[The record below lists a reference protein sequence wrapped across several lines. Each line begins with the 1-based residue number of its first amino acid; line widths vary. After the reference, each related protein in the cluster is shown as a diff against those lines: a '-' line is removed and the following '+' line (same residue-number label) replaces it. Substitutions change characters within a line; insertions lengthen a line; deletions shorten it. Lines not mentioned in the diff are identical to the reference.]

1 MPLFPK
7 DEVVP
12 EKVIIDGNSI
22 QCRICGHDEF
32 YKRRAQ
38 LNTKTATFFNIDWA
52 NRSAFCYVCA
62 KCSHIDWF
70 LEEQ

>member
-7 DEVVP
+7 EETP
-12 EKVIIDGNSI
+12 IPIYIHGNKLH
-22 QCRICGHDEF
+22 CRICEHDQF
-32 YKRRAQ
+32 YKRRSQ
-38 LNTKTATFFNIDWA
+38 LNTRTATFFNLDWV
-52 NRSAFCYVCA
+52 NRSAFAYVCA

>member
-1 MPLFPK
+1 MPLSPK
-7 DEVVP
+7 EETPIRVRVQG
-12 EKVIIDGNSI
+12 KALH
-22 QCRICGHDEF
+22 CRICDHDTF

-38 LNTKTATFFNIDWA
+38 LNTQLATFFKVDWW
-52 NRSAFCYVCA
+52 NRSASCYVCA